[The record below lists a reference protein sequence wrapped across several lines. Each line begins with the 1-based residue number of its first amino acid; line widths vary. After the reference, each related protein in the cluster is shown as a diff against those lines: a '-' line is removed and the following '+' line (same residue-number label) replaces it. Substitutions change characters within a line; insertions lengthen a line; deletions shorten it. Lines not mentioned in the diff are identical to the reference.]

1 MLIDT
6 HAHVQDAAFD
16 EDRADVLAR
25 AAEAGVVI
33 ITVGID
39 IVTSRAAVALAAT
52 HAGVYAAVGVHPH
65 EAESLTPA
73 VFDELR
79 RLCLHPK
86 VVAVGETGLDFY
98 RNLSPRQAQFDAF
111 AAHLALAADVDLPVI
126 VHNREADEEV
136 LRVWRSV
143 RGVRGVMHAF
153 SSGVSMAEAVL
164 AEGLYISL
172 GGPLTY
178 KNAETTRTVAR
189 QTPLDR
195 LLIETDCPYLPPV
208 PWRGQ
213 RNEPAHVTLV
223 AEALARER
231 CLTLADVALATTRN
245 AQTIYKL
252 PVDVE

>member
-39 IVTSRAAVALAAT
+39 IVSSRAAVALAAT

-65 EAESLTPA
+65 ESESLTPA
-73 VFDELR
+73 VIDELR

-111 AAHLALAADVDLPVI
+111 AAHLALAAEVDLPVI
-126 VHNREADEEV
+126 VHNRDADEDV

-143 RGVRGVMHAF
+143 RGVSGVMHAF
-153 SSGVSMAEAVL
+153 SSGMAMAEAVL

-178 KNAETTRTVAR
+178 KNAETTRSVAR
-189 QTPLDR
+189 QAPLDR

-223 AEALARER
+223 AEALAREH

-245 AQTIYKL
+245 ALTLYKL